1 MKTPTKRFE
10 ITRRIAC
17 VSILAALLTG
27 AVVGSLVTGKTGFAA
42 EAARPYQMGDGKPL
56 VDASALKQGFRAVA
70 KQTLPAVVNIS
81 STKTVRT
88 GGNVPRDPFFEP
100 FFRDFF
106 GDRFGRG
113 FEFPRERREQA
124 LGSGVIVSPDGYILT
139 NHHVIDGA
147 TDIRVS
153 LSDKRE
159 LKAKVVGS
167 DPKTDIAV
175 LKVEEKNLPVLKL
188 GDSSKLEVGDIVL
201 AVGNPF
207 GIGQTVTMGI
217 VSAVARHGVL
227 DPESY
232 EDFIQTDAAINPGNS
247 GGALVNVNGELV
259 GINTAIISRSGGNQG
274 IGFAVPS
281 NMARNVMEQ
290 IVRDGRVVRG
300 WLGVVIQP
308 VNSGVAKAFGL
319 SNARGVLVGDV
330 SAGSPGAKAGLEK
343 GDIILEFNGQPVS
356 DVADLRWKVASTR
369 PKSTVQ
375 LKVFRNGKEMTLPV
389 TLGELPEE
397 QNRSG
402 FSREDRGSV
411 LDGVQVDELT
421 PQVARQLGLPRDT
434 FGVVITDVR
443 PGSPAAEA
451 GLRRGDVVQEVNR
464 RRVTNVTSFER
475 AVREGEGNSVLLL
488 VNRGGNTMFIVIEP

>member
-1 MKTPTKRFE
+1 
-10 ITRRIAC
+10 
-17 VSILAALLTG
+17 
-27 AVVGSLVTGKTGFAA
+27 
-42 EAARPYQMGDGKPL
+42 
-56 VDASALKQGFRAVA
+56 
-70 KQTLPAVVNIS
+70 
-81 STKTVRT
+81 
-88 GGNVPRDPFFEP
+88 
-100 FFRDFF
+100 
-106 GDRFGRG
+106 
-113 FEFPRERREQA
+113 
-124 LGSGVIVSPDGYILT
+124 
-139 NHHVIDGA
+139 
-147 TDIRVS
+147 
-153 LSDKRE
+153 
-159 LKAKVVGS
+159 
-167 DPKTDIAV
+167 
-175 LKVEEKNLPVLKL
+175 
-188 GDSSKLEVGDIVL
+188 
-201 AVGNPF
+201 
-207 GIGQTVTMGI
+207 
-217 VSAVARHGVL
+217 
-227 DPESY
+227 
-232 EDFIQTDAAINPGNS
+232 
-247 GGALVNVNGELV
+247 VNVNGELV

-330 SAGSPGAKAGLEK
+330 SEGSPGAKAGLEK

-402 FSREDRGSV
+402 FSQEDRGSV

-464 RRVTNVTSFER
+464 RRVTNVSSFER
-475 AVREGEGNSVLLL
+475 AVREGEGNSILLL
-488 VNRGGNTMFIVIEP
+488 VNRGGNTMFLVIEP